1 MSETRLPI
9 LYTVEEVADILH
21 IGRSTVFNLIKENK
35 LQSIKLGRSRRV
47 PIDAMKAYVDELICE
62 SSVSQSESIF
72 VH

>member
-21 IGRSTVFNLIKENK
+21 VGRSTVFNLIKEK
-35 LQSIKLGRSRRV
+35 KIQSIKLGRSRRV
-47 PIDAMKAYVDELICE
+47 PLDAMKAYVDYLIGEASADQGE
-62 SSVSQSESIF
+62 SEF